1 VGERASRRLTFD
13 PLVARLRAGDEAAF
27 RELVAQ
33 HGSALMRLALIYS
46 PSRAVAEEVVQETW
60 IAVLRA
66 IDGFEGRASLR
77 TWISRILVNA
87 ARRRAGLEGRSVPFS
102 ALGEDDGEPAVDPS
116 RFRRTGAGA
125 GHWLA
130 WPADPSVLPEQR
142 LLGAEV
148 RERVQEAITR
158 LRSPQREVFVLRDV
172 EGWPA
177 GEVSDLLE
185 ITPGNQRV
193 LLHRARAKVRQAL
206 EDLL

>member
-1 VGERASRRLTFD
+1 VTCD

-27 RELVAQ
+27 RELVAE

-77 TWISRILVNA
+77 TWISRILVNS

-102 ALGEDDGEPAVDPS
+102 ALGGDEAEPAVDPA
-116 RFRRTGAGA
+116 RFQRHGPGA

-130 WPADPSVLPEQR
+130 WPADPSVLPEER

-148 RERVQEAITR
+148 RERVQQAITR

-177 GEVSDLLE
+177 LEVSDLLE
-185 ITPGNQRV
+185 ITAGNQRV
-193 LLHRARAKVRQAL
+193 LLHRARTKVRRAL
-206 EDLL
+206 EELL